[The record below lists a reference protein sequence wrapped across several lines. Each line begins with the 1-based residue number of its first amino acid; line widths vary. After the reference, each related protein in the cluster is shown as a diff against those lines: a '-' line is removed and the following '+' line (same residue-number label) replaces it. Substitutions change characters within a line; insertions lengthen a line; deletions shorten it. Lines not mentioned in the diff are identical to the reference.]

1 MKLLLPRK
9 FLSEHKQAVRVLKQK
24 LNVNGKNKRD
34 KKNSAYYVNRK
45 RKKKNKRKRIE
56 KKHIFTWFLREPRH
70 LSPNA

>member
-1 MKLLLPRK
+1 MKLLLLRK

-45 RKKKNKRKRIE
+45 RQKKHAKE